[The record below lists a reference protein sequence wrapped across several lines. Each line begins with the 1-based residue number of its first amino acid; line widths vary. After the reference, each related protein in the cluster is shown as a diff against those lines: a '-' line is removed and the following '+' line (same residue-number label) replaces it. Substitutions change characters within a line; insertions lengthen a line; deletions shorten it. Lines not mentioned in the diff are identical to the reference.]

1 MIEQFYDLRPE
12 VLALDRKALDLC
24 RAQFAH
30 VEEIRDY
37 NQLKMLRA
45 FTDCGVEARHFWG
58 SSGYGVWDDSRNKL
72 EEVFARCMGAEA
84 ALVRSQFMSG
94 THTLTVALFG
104 LLRTG
109 DTLLAATGRPYDTL
123 EGVIGIGEAGKGCGT
138 LREYGVRY
146 DECPLLPDF
155 TPDYDL
161 IAEKAKTATLTANGI
176 AKAEQARKDADEAKA
191 KYEAQLSTAR
201 VDAAKIRDDAR
212 AEASHIIADAR
223 SRAESDAAQI
233 TASAQRSIESQH
245 QQAIVSLKG
254 EVGALAT
261 ALAGKILGAKLEDN
275 DVQSSMIDSMID
287 DLGAKK

>member
-1 MIEQFYDLRPE
+1 MTQAASGIDLFIPE
-12 VLALDRKALDLC
+12 VYDIVWSLIILVIVAVFFYKFFMPKFNAIFDE
-24 RAQFAH
+24 RA
-30 VEEIRDY
+30 
-37 NQLKMLRA
+37 
-45 FTDCGVEARHFWG
+45 
-58 SSGYGVWDDSRNKL
+58 
-72 EEVFARCMGAEA
+72 
-84 ALVRSQFMSG
+84 
-94 THTLTVALFG
+94 
-104 LLRTG
+104 
-109 DTLLAATGRPYDTL
+109 
-123 EGVIGIGEAGKGCGT
+123 
-138 LREYGVRY
+138 
-146 DECPLLPDF
+146 
-155 TPDYDL
+155 
-161 IAEKAKTATLTANGI
+161 AKIQGNI

-287 DLGAKK
+287 DLGAKKSPCPSVTRKGGDHARRGITYCRPRVA

>member
-1 MIEQFYDLRPE
+1 MTQAASGIDLFIPE
-12 VLALDRKALDLC
+12 VYDIVWSLIILVIVAVFFYKFFMPKFNAIFDE
-24 RAQFAH
+24 RA
-30 VEEIRDY
+30 
-37 NQLKMLRA
+37 
-45 FTDCGVEARHFWG
+45 
-58 SSGYGVWDDSRNKL
+58 
-72 EEVFARCMGAEA
+72 
-84 ALVRSQFMSG
+84 
-94 THTLTVALFG
+94 
-104 LLRTG
+104 
-109 DTLLAATGRPYDTL
+109 
-123 EGVIGIGEAGKGCGT
+123 
-138 LREYGVRY
+138 
-146 DECPLLPDF
+146 
-155 TPDYDL
+155 
-161 IAEKAKTATLTANGI
+161 AKIQGNI
-176 AKAEQARKDADEAKA
+176 AKAEQARKDAAKA